1 MRKWIATAA
10 WVVLPF
16 AAAALGV
23 QSSAAEFYATLVKPA
38 WGPPPWLFGPVWLVL
53 YLLMGIAAARV
64 WNRHGWREARDAL
77 SLFLVQLVFNAI
89 WSPVFFRL
97 HQIEMALAIILALDA
112 LVLATIVAFAR
123 KDRLAAWML
132 APYLAWIVFA
142 SALNFAI
149 VQLN

>member
-1 MRKWIATAA
+1 
-10 WVVLPF
+10 
-16 AAAALGV
+16 
-23 QSSAAEFYATLVKPA
+23 
-38 WGPPPWLFGPVWLVL
+38 
-53 YLLMGIAAARV
+53 
-64 WNRHGWREARDAL
+64 
-77 SLFLVQLVFNAI
+77 
-89 WSPVFFRL
+89 
-97 HQIEMALAIILALDA
+97 MALAIILALDA

>member
-1 MRKWIATAA
+1 MATAA
-10 WVVLPF
+10 WVMLPF

-23 QSSAAEFYATLVKPA
+23 QTSAAEFYAALVKPA
-38 WGPPPWLFGPVWLVL
+38 WAPPPWLFGPVWLVL

-64 WNRHGWREARDAL
+64 WSRHGWGEARDAL

-97 HQIEMALAIILALDA
+97 HQIEMALSIILALDA